1 MSEFLNIY
9 DNLEMVSNEIM
20 RNSEVLKIISYDI
33 MIIENMKNDI
43 GVFLVSILL
52 LCENNN

>member
-9 DNLEMVSNEIM
+9 DKSLNGYDNLWMVSNEIV

-33 MIIENMKNDI
+33 MKKAGD
-43 GVFLVSILL
+43 S
-52 LCENNN
+52 